1 MRHRKTETRFA
12 RYGLSKPVIC
22 ILTGAVALI
31 LIARCDGSNSGSVDL
46 RGQAEKARHQLEFD
60 CSVLSGRI
68 FQLET
73 QRSVAETD
81 EAIAQSAGDA
91 DTKYAE
97 DQYRRMM
104 ERDAGLAPGEGQG
117 WRSVYKERAKAEAS
131 LTTALAVEIDK
142 LRKELDARCEDVSYR
157 RY

>member
-1 MRHRKTETRFA
+1 LRHRKTETRLA
-12 RYGLSKPVIC
+12 RYGLSTPVIA
-22 ILTGAVALI
+22 ILTGTIALI
-31 LIARCDGSNSGSVDL
+31 SIARCDSGNSGSVDL
-46 RGQAEKARHQLEFD
+46 RGQPENARHQLEFD

-81 EAIAQSAGDA
+81 EAIAQSASNA

-97 DQYRRMM
+97 DQYRRMV

-117 WRSVYKERAKAEAS
+117 WRSVYKERARAEAS
-131 LTTALAVEIDK
+131 LQNEITVEIEQ
-142 LRKELDARCEDVSYR
+142 LHKELDARCKDVSYSR
-157 RY
+157 F

>member
-22 ILTGAVALI
+22 ILSGAVALI
-31 LIARCDGSNSGSVDL
+31 SVARCDGNNSGSIDL
-46 RGQAEKARHQLEFD
+46 RGQAEKARHQLED
-60 CSVLSGRI
+60 ECSNLSHRI

-81 EAIAQSAGDA
+81 EAIAQSAGNA

-97 DQYRRMM
+97 DQYRRMV
-104 ERDAGLAPGEGQG
+104 EREAGLAPGEGQG
-117 WRSVYKERAKAEAS
+117 WRSVYRERAKAEAS
-131 LTTALAVEIDK
+131 LKDALSIEIDK
-142 LRKELDARCEDVSYR
+142 LRNELDARCQDVSYR

>member
-1 MRHRKTETRFA
+1 M
-12 RYGLSKPVIC
+12 
-22 ILTGAVALI
+22 
-31 LIARCDGSNSGSVDL
+31 IARCDGKSGSIDL
-46 RGQAEKARHQLEFD
+46 RGQAGNVRHQLEFD

-68 FQLET
+68 FKLET

-81 EAIAQSAGDA
+81 EAIAQSASKA

-97 DQYRRMM
+97 DQYRRMV

-131 LTTALAVEIDK
+131 LRGRLTVEIDE
-142 LRKELDARCEDVSYR
+142 LQKELNERCRGVSYR
-157 RY
+157 RH